1 MDLLH
6 NASMLR
12 RHSPSSELLWGV
24 CLKKLCSATGKSE
37 SNQLAFPHPNISD
50 SRGALLCLFSKNPNS
65 N

>member
-37 SNQLAFPHPNISD
+37 SNKLAFPHANISGFA
-50 SRGALLCLFSKNPNS
+50 SCLAVPFQQKPK
-65 N
+65 